1 MTDKS
6 KDVIEVS
13 KKCSTTAEDLLAEL
27 RKLQSGSGDGMLQ
40 AIKKSTRALRR
51 KGKIKEIEQKLGKYQ
66 AILNTRI
73 LSKLD
78 AHAVQHNV
86 KFGTLDQNVKHLAVQ
101 LSQGH
106 KAFDQSLTNQTMALR
121 TQLDNQV
128 HTQAIERMKQQFK
141 DSLFFPEMFARQ
153 DDIPS
158 SHKGTCRWI
167 FDPPRVKSSD
177 SSDDSSDGKD
187 SSRDVR
193 APPWD
198 DFTTWLGNDE
208 DIYW

>member
-1 MTDKS
+1 
-6 KDVIEVS
+6 
-13 KKCSTTAEDLLAEL
+13 
-27 RKLQSGSGDGMLQ
+27 MLQ
-40 AIKKSTRALRR
+40 AIKKGTRALRR

-66 AILNTRI
+66 AILDTRI

-78 AHAVQHNV
+78 AHAVQQSV
-86 KFGTLDQNVKHLAVQ
+86 KFETLDQDVKNLAVQ

-106 KAFDQSLTNQTMALR
+106 KAFDQSLTNQTMVLR
-121 TQLDNQV
+121 TQLDNQA

-141 DSLFFPEMFARQ
+141 DSLFFPEIFARQ
-153 DDIPS
+153 DDIPR
-158 SHKGTCRWI
+158 SHEGTCRWI
-167 FDPPRVKSSD
+167 FGPPQVKSSD
-177 SSDDSSDGKD
+177 DSNGSSSDSSSDGSSDSSDGKD
-187 SSRDVR
+187 SSREVR